1 MFQLELNKV
10 YLANERT
17 FLSWLSVGMLIGGVA
32 TALLNYGSNSTL
44 TASIGFF
51 IAALFIIGYSTYK
64 YLWRVLMI
72 RERQWHMETNLV
84 QI

>member
-1 MFQLELNKV
+1 
-10 YLANERT
+10 
-17 FLSWLSVGMLIGGVA
+17 MLIGGVA

-72 RERQWHMETNLV
+72 REKKAVAYGDKFGPNMICGV
-84 QI
+84 IF